1 MKFEHDHNKSA
12 KNKQKHGISLDE
24 AQMLWFVPHVEIEAR
39 TLDEPRLMIIGKIN
53 DKFYSC
59 IYTTRGVD
67 TIRLISARRSRKTEE
82 VIYHEHIKT

>member
-1 MKFEHDHNKSA
+1 MKFEYDYNKSA
-12 KNKQKHGISLDE
+12 ANKQKHGISLDD
-24 AQMLWFVPHVEIEAR
+24 ARLLWFVPHIEIAAR
-39 TLDEPRLMIIGKIN
+39 TLDEPRYMIIGKIN
-53 DKFYSC
+53 DKLYSC